1 MWWII
6 ATSKTRKMIWFLK
19 EKLSLLLMK
28 FLMAVMPRL
37 LLVEQGALENPTSF
51 RSFSS
56 IFFFYYHQ
64 FFIYLLT
71 YESERCFLIFFK
83 GTVDEPGL
91 TVLAVDEMLR
101 LAADNGKSI
110 AVSFYE
116 VDQDHH
122 VKDLLDPNRQQV
134 FVLKDAHGKT
144 QLKGLSQ
151 V

>member
-1 MWWII
+1 ML
-6 ATSKTRKMIWFLK
+6 FD
-19 EKLSLLLMK
+19 
-28 FLMAVMPRL
+28 
-37 LLVEQGALENPTSF
+37 
-51 RSFSS
+51 
-56 IFFFYYHQ
+56 
-64 FFIYLLT
+64 
-71 YESERCFLIFFK
+71 FFK
-83 GTVDEPGL
+83 GTDDEPGL